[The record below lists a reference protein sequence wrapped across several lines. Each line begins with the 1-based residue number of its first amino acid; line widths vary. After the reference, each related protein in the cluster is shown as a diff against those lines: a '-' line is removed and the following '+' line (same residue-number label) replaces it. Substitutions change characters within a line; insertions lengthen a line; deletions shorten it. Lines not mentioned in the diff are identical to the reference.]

1 MPDVESLSVGRL
13 LDQEEICRELLADDP
28 GNSVAVVN
36 LLAAGEDITELADS
50 LGADLL
56 NNILGE
62 FGIRGLDD
70 YCPPTMQV
78 TQAGFNVRYA
88 PFRRR
93 VSSIRRPVCDSLL
106 DNFQDSNGFVDD
118 EELCVGCPH
127 RRIPLRQD
135 TDPHLT
141 EEIRIKQGIRQISGA
156 TTMGVM
162 LTSKPVMR
170 NHLLLTTGI
179 ELDEPPTQYL
189 NTARS
194 NELWDIAQANN
205 AVIAFG
211 SAGIW
216 HSLKSDFHAHIFPN
230 VKSISDFP
238 LIKFDRD
245 QRSYPRDYFKTN
257 NKEHLMLVLEQA
269 QTRRWTHCVIYDGSA
284 VNGAAYILVSP
295 PSDAVINIS
304 GVLDND
310 WGCQRMMGN
319 IFATEIADMERITD
333 DDINN
338 VLGHQSALEYGL
350 WATTPIGLLQDN
362 SDCGEDC
369 DDCRFVLAS

>member
-1 MPDVESLSVGRL
+1 MSDVESLSVGRH
-13 LDQEEICRELLADDP
+13 LDQEEICWELLADDP
-28 GNSVAVVN
+28 GSSIAVVN
-36 LLAAGEDITELADS
+36 LLTAGADITKLADS
-50 LGADLL
+50 LGADLVDRV
-56 NNILGE
+56 LGE
-62 FGIRGLDD
+62 SGLQGLDT
-70 YCPPTMQV
+70 YRHPTMQV
-78 TQAGFNVRYA
+78 TPAGFNVRYA

-93 VSSIRRPVCDSLL
+93 VSSTRRPVCDYLL
-106 DNFQDSNGFVDD
+106 DYFQDSNGFVDD
-118 EELCVGCPH
+118 GELCVGCPH
-127 RRIPLRQD
+127 RRVPFRQD

-141 EEIRIKQGIRQISGA
+141 DEIRIKQGIRQISGA

-170 NHLLLTTGI
+170 NHLLLTTGV
-179 ELDEPPTQYL
+179 ELDEAPTQYL

-211 SAGIW
+211 SAGLW
-216 HSLKSDFHAHIFPN
+216 HSLKSDFHAHIFPD
-230 VKSISDFP
+230 VESISDFP
-238 LIKFDRD
+238 LIEFDRD
-245 QRSYPRDYFKTN
+245 QRSYPRDYFKTTD
-257 NKEHLMLVLEQA
+257 KEHLMVVLEEA

-310 WGCQRMMGN
+310 WGCQRLMGN
-319 IFATEIADMERITD
+319 IFAREIADMERITD
-333 DDINN
+333 DDIKHI
-338 VLGHQSALEYGL
+338 LGHQSALEYGL
-350 WATTPIGLLQDN
+350 WGTTPIGLLQDN
-362 SDCGEDC
+362 SECGEDC